1 MTVGEE
7 AQIGPSRADDAI
19 RFFDEAA
26 AAFDEA
32 VRRVGVREHDLVI
45 AGARIRLRFAGPAL
59 EPLLLPSIEHS
70 RATDDG
76 DDVALTVSFFD
87 NESTGVRMP
96 APAWGPYDYGP
107 KGSIVGFNDD
117 RIRTAF
123 SPGVDILNLYDAQ
136 RREGIYW
143 VARPEIV
150 PWWET
155 PLRTMVHWW
164 AAPTTLQPLHG
175 GAVGLH
181 GEGVLVVGHSG
192 AGKST
197 TTLAC
202 LEAGMQ
208 YVGDDYLVVDTATA
222 TAYSLY
228 STVKLEP
235 ENLARFPS
243 LAPLVHNAG
252 RLDEQKAIVRLNEHR
267 GERLVSSLRLRAMV
281 MPHVTGQRDSWLE
294 PGSAAEALRI
304 LAPTT
309 SFHLP
314 GYAREVVTKLGA
326 LVRSIPCY
334 RLEAGTDLDGVVG
347 TITEFLES

>member
-1 MTVGEE
+1 MTVGED
-7 AQIGPSRADDAI
+7 AQIGPARSAEAIQFFDDA
-19 RFFDEAA
+19 RD
-26 AAFDEA
+26 AFERA
-32 VRRVGVREHDLVI
+32 VERVGVREHDLLI
-45 AGARIRLRFAGPAL
+45 AGARIRLRFAGAAL

-70 RATDDG
+70 RASDDG
-76 DDVALTVSFFD
+76 DDVALTVMFFD
-87 NESTGVRMP
+87 NQSTGVRMP
-96 APAWGPYDYGP
+96 APAWGAYDYGP

-117 RIRTAF
+117 RIRTAYI
-123 SPGVDILNLYDAQ
+123 PGVHILNLYDAE

-143 VARPEIV
+143 VAEPDVV

-155 PLRTMVHWW
+155 PLRTIVHWW

-175 GAVGLH
+175 GAVGLN
-181 GEGVLVVGHSG
+181 GEGVLVVGNSG

-235 ENLARFPS
+235 ENLERFPS
-243 LAPLVHNAG
+243 LAPLVFNAG

-267 GERLVSSLRLRAMV
+267 GDRLVSSLRLRAMV
-281 MPHVTGQRDSWLE
+281 MPHVTGERDSRLE

-326 LVRSIPCY
+326 LVRALPCY
-334 RLEAGTDLDGVVG
+334 RLEAGTDLDGVVA
-347 TITEFLES
+347 TITELLES

>member
-7 AQIGPSRADDAI
+7 AQLGPARTEDAV
-19 RFFDEAA
+19 RFFDETSE
-26 AAFDEA
+26 AFDLAAERA
-32 VRRVGVREHDLVI
+32 GVREHDLVV

-59 EPLLLPSIEHS
+59 EPLLLPSIQHS
-70 RATDDG
+70 RVATEG
-76 DDVALTVSFFD
+76 DEVALTVSFFD
-87 NESTGVRMP
+87 SLTTGVTMP
-96 APAWGPYDYGP
+96 APRWGPYDYGP

-123 SPGVDILNLYDAQ
+123 MPGVDILNVYDAA
-136 RREGIYW
+136 RRQGFYW
-143 VARPEIV
+143 VATPDIV

-155 PLRTMVHWW
+155 PLRTMFHWW

-181 GEGVLVVGHSG
+181 GDGVLIVGHSG

-197 TTLAC
+197 TSLAC
-202 LEAGMQ
+202 LEAGME
-208 YVGDDYLVVDTATA
+208 YVGDDYIVVDTATA
-222 TAYSLY
+222 IAYCLY

-235 ENLARFPS
+235 ENLERFPS
-243 LAPLVHNAG
+243 LAPLVHNAD
-252 RLDEQKAIVRLNEHR
+252 RLDEQKAIVRLGEHR
-267 GERLVSSLRLRAMV
+267 GDSIVGSLRLKAIV
-281 MPHVTGQRDSWLE
+281 MPHVTGQVDSWLE

-314 GYAREVVTKLGA
+314 GFAREVVTKLGA
-326 LVRSIPCY
+326 LVRALPCY
-334 RLEAGTDLDGVVG
+334 RLEAGTDLGGVVR
-347 TITEFLES
+347 TITDLIES

>member
-7 AQIGPSRADDAI
+7 RRVVTRSAEAV
-19 RFFDEAA
+19 RFFDAARDAFERAA
-26 AAFDEA
+26 ATA
-32 VRRVGVREHDLVI
+32 GLHEHDLTI
-45 AGARIRLRFAGPAL
+45 AGARIRLRFAGNAL

-70 RATDDG
+70 RTHRRDA
-76 DDVALTVSFFD
+76 DVALTVSFFD
-87 NESTGVRMP
+87 SLTTGVKMP
-96 APAWGPYDYGP
+96 PPAWGPGDYGP

-117 RIRTAF
+117 RMHAAF
-123 SPGVDILNLYDAQ
+123 QPGIDVLNLYDAG
-136 RREGIYW
+136 RRAGLYW
-143 VARPEIV
+143 VAEPSIV

-155 PLRTMVHWW
+155 PLRTMLHWW

-175 GAVGLH
+175 GAVGQGGAGALI
-181 GEGVLVVGHSG
+181 VGNSG

-202 LEAGMQ
+202 LEAGMD
-208 YVGDDYLVVDTATA
+208 YVGDDYLVVDVAST

-235 ENLARFPS
+235 DNLDRFPM
-243 LAPLVHNAG
+243 LAPLVVNADH
-252 RLDEQKAIVRLNEHR
+252 LDTQKAILRLHEHR
-267 GERLVSSLRLRAMV
+267 SERIVSGLQLRAIV
-281 MPHVTGQRDSWLE
+281 LPRVTGRRESRLA

-314 GYAREVVTKLGA
+314 GYEREVVAKLST
-326 LVRSIPCY
+326 LVRSLPCH
-334 RLEAGTDLDGVVG
+334 RLEAGTDLDQLAA
-347 TITEFLES
+347 TITNLIES

>member
-7 AQIGPSRADDAI
+7 AQLGPARTADAVQ
-19 RFFDEAA
+19 FFDDTSEAFQLA
-26 AAFDEA
+26 AE
-32 VRRVGVREHDLVI
+32 RVGVREHDLIV

-59 EPLLLPSIEHS
+59 EPLLLPSIQHS
-70 RATDDG
+70 RVAREG

-87 NESTGVRMP
+87 SRTTGVTMP
-96 APAWGPYDYGP
+96 APRWGPNDYGP

-123 SPGVDILNLYDAQ
+123 APGVDILNVYDAA
-136 RREGIYW
+136 RRRGFYW
-143 VARPEIV
+143 VATPDIV

-155 PLRTMVHWW
+155 PLRTMFHWW

-181 GEGVLVVGHSG
+181 GDGVLIVGHSG

-197 TTLAC
+197 TSLAC
-202 LEAGMQ
+202 LEAGME
-208 YVGDDYLVVDTATA
+208 YVGDDYIVVDTATA
-222 TAYSLY
+222 IASCLY

-235 ENLARFPS
+235 ENLERFPS
-243 LAPLVHNAG
+243 LAPLVHNADL
-252 RLDEQKAIVRLNEHR
+252 LDEQKAIVRLHEHR
-267 GERLVSSLRLRAMV
+267 GDRIVSSLRLKAIV

-314 GYAREVVTKLGA
+314 GFAREVVTKLGS
-326 LVRSIPCY
+326 LVRTLPCY
-334 RLEAGTDLDGVVG
+334 RLEAGTDLDGVVR
-347 TITEFLES
+347 TITELIES